1 MNKAFSLSQAF
12 NDAGVALEARD
23 QVTSVAAA
31 RRVAYSLPLPQ
42 EPVGSPIDFY
52 NENYFAQAEEAIA
65 GMNEKC
71 VLDFD
76 FCAAVSRL
84 YWLARYKVLH
94 EPDSSEALTA
104 VTGIV
109 NELLNREFT
118 EDLGFVQDPHDTGGG
133 TGSRVAVING
143 RTTLVGGLSAL
154 AASAESL
161 KPTFSTLWGNDT
173 KGG

>member
-1 MNKAFSLSQAF
+1 MNQAFSLTQAF
-12 NDAGVALEARD
+12 DAAGVALESRD

-31 RRVAYSLPLPQ
+31 RRVAYSIPLPQ
-42 EPVGSPIDFY
+42 EPVGSPIDYY
-52 NENYFAQAEEAIA
+52 NENYFSQAEEAIA

-76 FCAAVSRL
+76 FCMAVSRL

-94 EPDSSEALTA
+94 EPDSSEAMTA

-109 NELLNREFT
+109 NDLLGREFT
-118 EDLGFVQDPHDTGGG
+118 ADLGFVQDPHDGGGG
-133 TGSRVAVING
+133 TGSRVAVVGG

-154 AASAESL
+154 ASSAESL
-161 KPTFSTLWGNDT
+161 KGEFSTLWGSDT

>member
-12 NDAGVALEARD
+12 NDAGVALESRD

-52 NENYFAQAEEAIA
+52 NQNYAAQAEEAIA

-71 VLDFD
+71 VLDFT
-76 FCAAVSRL
+76 FCEAVSRL

-133 TGSRVAVING
+133 TGSRVAVIDG
-143 RTTLVGGLSAL
+143 RTTLVGGLSVL

-161 KPTFSTLWGNDT
+161 KPVFNTLWGSDS